1 MEIPEITV
9 QKVEVPVIRSLEP
22 PILLPP
28 SIRTLQKPVVEVPSA
43 NLPYY
48 EQLDVPTMEQWKQMV
63 EGQNTQEEKKEEEQI
78 KDRQIPP
85 PPTPQLPPVVQNSQD
100 NRIISDDT
108 PTNTNNLG
116 VPVIEVPLIGEVP
129 IPPKE
134 QVLLAG
140 TTATASVAAAIVG
153 KSLVEWMVGK
163 MKPIVQQVYVQVKK
177 RLHRDL
183 TPYELQVDFAAEL
196 GLKKKL
202 VKSFQKELKKKKQEQ
217 FLHWQEQQRHLHTP
231 SHTETLDENVSQPSL
246 LRRILKGGRVQNQDV
261 PYQSPPSGD

>member
-1 MEIPEITV
+1 MEIPEIIV
-9 QKVEVPVIRSLEP
+9 PQVEVPVVRQLEP
-22 PILLPP
+22 PVFTPP

-43 NLPYY
+43 NLPNY
-48 EQLDVPTMEQWKQMV
+48 EPIDFPTIEQWKQMV
-63 EGQNTQEEKKEEEQI
+63 DGQKQNEEKKNETEE
-78 KDRQIPP
+78 KPRQLPP
-85 PPTPQLPPVVQNSQD
+85 PVPQLPQVVQNSQD
-100 NRIISDDT
+100 NRNISDL
-108 PTNTNNLG
+108 PPTNNLG

-163 MKPIVQQVYVQVKK
+163 MKPVIQQLYVQAKK

-183 TPYELQVDFAAEL
+183 TPYELQVDFAAQL
-196 GLKKKL
+196 DLKKKVL
-202 VKSFQKELKKKKQEQ
+202 KTFQKELKLQKKNQYLQ
-217 FLHWQEQQRHLHTP
+217 WEQQQRLHIS
-231 SHTETLDENVSQPSL
+231 SHTETLDENAHQPSL
-246 LRRILKGGRVQNQDV
+246 LRRILGGGRVRNQGG

>member
-1 MEIPEITV
+1 
-9 QKVEVPVIRSLEP
+9 
-22 PILLPP
+22 
-28 SIRTLQKPVVEVPSA
+28 VVEVPSA

-63 EGQNTQEEKKEEEQI
+63 EGQNQQKEKEEELEEKSRQLPPPAAP
-78 KDRQIPP
+78 QIPAVQTPEPVQQQVVP
-85 PPTPQLPPVVQNSQD
+85 PPTTD
-100 NRIISDDT
+100 
-108 PTNTNNLG
+108 LG

-134 QVLLAG
+134 QVMLAG

-153 KSLVEWMVGK
+153 KSLVEWMVKK
-163 MKPIVQQVYVQVKK
+163 MKPIVQQVYIQAKK

-196 GLKKKL
+196 GLKKKI
-202 VKSFQKELKKKKQEQ
+202 VKSFQKELKKQKKEQ

-231 SHTETLDENVSQPSL
+231 SHTETEGGNVSQPSL
-246 LRRILKGGRVQNQDV
+246 LRRILRGERAQSPNV
-261 PYQSPPSGD
+261 PYQTPPSDV

>member
-1 MEIPEITV
+1 MNEIPEIIIAP
-9 QKVEVPVIRSLEP
+9 VEVPIIRKLEP
-22 PILLPP
+22 PVLLPP

-63 EGQNTQEEKKEEEQI
+63 EGQNTQEEKKEEEQN

-85 PPTPQLPPVVQNSQD
+85 PPPPQIPAVQTPEPVQQQVVTPP
-100 NRIISDDT
+100 
-108 PTNTNNLG
+108 PTTDLG

-129 IPPKE
+129 VPPKE
-134 QVLLAG
+134 QVMLAG

-153 KSLVEWMVGK
+153 KSLVEWMVKK
-163 MKPIVQQVYVQVKK
+163 MKPIVQQLYVQAKK

-196 GLKKKL
+196 GLKKKI

-217 FLHWQEQQRHLHTP
+217 FLHWQEQQRHLSTP
-231 SHTETLDENVSQPSL
+231 SHTEKMDENVSQPSL
-246 LRRILKGGRVQNQDV
+246 LRRILKGGRVQNQGG
-261 PYQSPPSGD
+261 PYRSPPSGD

>member
-1 MEIPEITV
+1 MNEIPQIIV
-9 QKVEVPVIRSLEP
+9 PNVEVPVIRSLEP
-22 PILLPP
+22 PVFAPP
-28 SIRTLQKPVVEVPSA
+28 AIRTLQKPVVEVPSA

-63 EGQNTQEEKKEEEQI
+63 EGQNTQEEKKEEEQN

-85 PPTPQLPPVVQNSQD
+85 PPPPQIPAVQTPEPVQQQVVTPPQTAD
-100 NRIISDDT
+100 
-108 PTNTNNLG
+108 LG

-134 QVLLAG
+134 QVMLAG

-153 KSLVEWMVGK
+153 KSLVEWMVKK
-163 MKPIVQQVYVQVKK
+163 MKPIVQQIYVQAKK

-196 GLKKKL
+196 GLKKKI
-202 VKSFQKELKKKKQEQ
+202 VKSFQKELKKQKKEQ
-217 FLHWQEQQRHLHTP
+217 FLHWQEQQRHLSTP
-231 SHTETLDENVSQPSL
+231 SHTEKMDENVSQPSL
-246 LRRILKGGRVQNQDV
+246 LRRILKGGRAQSPDV

>member
-1 MEIPEITV
+1 MEIPEINV
-9 QKVEVPVIRSLEP
+9 PRVEVPVVRQLEP
-22 PILLPP
+22 PVFTPP
-28 SIRTLQKPVVEVPSA
+28 SIRSLQKPVVEVPSA

-63 EGQNTQEEKKEEEQI
+63 EGQKQNEEKKDEIEEKSRQLPPPAAPQI
-78 KDRQIPP
+78 PAVQTPESVQQQVIPP
-85 PPTPQLPPVVQNSQD
+85 PT
-100 NRIISDDT
+100 T
-108 PTNTNNLG
+108 NLG

-163 MKPIVQQVYVQVKK
+163 MKPIVQQMYVQAKK

-183 TPYELQVDFAAEL
+183 TPYELQVDFAAQL
-196 GLKKKL
+196 DLKKKI
-202 VKSFQKELKKKKQEQ
+202 VKAFQKELKLQKKEQ
-217 FLHWQEQQRHLHTP
+217 YLQWEQQQRLHK
-231 SHTETLDENVSQPSL
+231 SLHTETEDENGFLPSWL
-246 LRRILKGGRVQNQDV
+246 HRISRGGRVQNQDE
-261 PYQSPPSGD
+261 PYRSPPSGD

>member
-1 MEIPEITV
+1 MNEIPEIIIAP
-9 QKVEVPVIRSLEP
+9 VEVPIIRKLEP
-22 PILLPP
+22 PVLLPP

-63 EGQNTQEEKKEEEQI
+63 EGQNTQEEKKEEEQN

-85 PPTPQLPPVVQNSQD
+85 PPPPQIPAVQTPEPSQQQVVTPP
-100 NRIISDDT
+100 
-108 PTNTNNLG
+108 PTTDLG

-153 KSLVEWMVGK
+153 KSLVEWMVKK
-163 MKPIVQQVYVQVKK
+163 MKPIVQQLYVQAKK

-183 TPYELQVDFAAEL
+183 TPYELQVDFAAQL
-196 GLKKKL
+196 DLKKKI
-202 VKSFQKELKKKKQEQ
+202 VKAFQKELKLQKKEQ
-217 FLHWQEQQRHLHTP
+217 YLHWAQQQRLHTP
-231 SHTETLDENVSQPSL
+231 SHTETEDGSGFLPSWL
-246 LRRILKGGRVQNQDV
+246 PRIVRGERVRSRGV